1 MGFWLRRAG
10 VLTLFAE
17 QAESLWDE
25 ALPVEVRE
33 LPEDLAGL
41 DRLLS
46 DSELLAP
53 IVARFGQELA
63 AGRSVLVDG
72 RPTIAMETYLRLMV
86 LKGRYRWG
94 YRTLVAE
101 VSDSIHLRRFCRISL
116 SERVPDESTV
126 RKLTRRLGAE
136 TVSALS
142 RALIVAATREKR
154 FRPRAVRIDSTV
166 VEADVKY
173 PTDAG
178 LASAGVRTL
187 AREGRRLAALV
198 GQQARRVRDRSR
210 AMGRRLRSIG
220 RTIRRRCGEAKAEV
234 LKLTG
239 ETGELLQKSVKEARA
254 LAAIAKRRARGR
266 GAQAKLR
273 AAARLD
279 ELADRCEKVAQQI
292 TKRVAGEPINDR
304 IVSLF
309 DPDARPIRKGK
320 LGKPN
325 EFGYV
330 TQLAEVTENTR
341 RGARGL
347 ILPASTQVGNPAENT
362 LLPATVAE
370 LERLGIRPREV
381 ALDGGFMPGP
391 TNQALAPL
399 APDRVFIAGRQESGS
414 KRTRRRL
421 RRYRTGAEGRIS
433 HLKRR
438 YAVDRS
444 RLKGDEG
451 QQIWTEWAILAYNTD
466 TLAVRTR

>member
-1 MGFWLRRAG
+1 
-10 VLTLFAE
+10 VLTLFAG

-33 LPEDLAGL
+33 LPEDLAAL
-41 DRLLS
+41 DRLLA
-46 DSELLAP
+46 DPELLAP
-53 IVARFGQELA
+53 IVERFRREVDQQRRA
-63 AGRSVLVDG
+63 VLTDG
-72 RPTIAMETYLRLMV
+72 RPTIAMETYVRLMV
-86 LKGRYRWG
+86 LKQRYRWG

-136 TVSALS
+136 TVSELT
-142 RALIVAATREKR
+142 RALIVKATREKR

-178 LASAGVRTL
+178 LASAGVRVL
-187 AREGRRLAALV
+187 AREGRKLAGLV
-198 GQQARRVRDRSR
+198 GEQRRRVRDRSR

-220 RTIRRRCGEAKAEV
+220 RTIRRRSGEAKTEV
-234 LKLTG
+234 LRLTE
-239 ETGELLQKSVKEARA
+239 ETGKLLKQSVTEART
-254 LAAIAKRRARGR
+254 LAAVARRRARGR

-273 AAARLD
+273 AAAALE
-279 ELADRCEKVAQQI
+279 ELADRCERVAQQI
-292 TKRVAGEPINDR
+292 TKRVAGEPITDR
-304 IVSLF
+304 IVSLS

-347 ILPASTQVGNPAENT
+347 ILPASTQIGNPAENT

-381 ALDGGFMPGP
+381 ALDGGFMAGP
-391 TNQALAPL
+391 TTQALDQLEPE
-399 APDRVFIAGRQESGS
+399 RVFIAGRQEPESR
-414 KRTRRRL
+414 RTARRL

-438 YAVDRS
+438 YGVDRS

-451 QQIWTEWAILAYNTD
+451 QQIWTEWAILTYNLD
-466 TLAVRTR
+466 TLAIRTR

>member
-1 MGFWLRRAG
+1 
-10 VLTLFAE
+10 
-17 QAESLWDE
+17 
-25 ALPVEVRE
+25 LPVEVRE
-33 LPEDLAGL
+33 LPEDLAAL
-41 DRLLS
+41 DRLLA
-46 DSELLAP
+46 DPGLLAP
-53 IVARFGQELA
+53 IVERFRREVDQQRRA
-63 AGRSVLVDG
+63 VLTDG
-72 RPTIAMETYLRLMV
+72 RPTIAMESYVRLMV
-86 LKGRYRWG
+86 LKQRYRWG

-116 SERVPDESTV
+116 SERVPDESTI

-136 TVSALS
+136 TVSELT
-142 RALIVAATREKR
+142 RALIARATREKR

-166 VEADVKY
+166 IEADIKY
-173 PTDAG
+173 PTDAD
-178 LASAGVRTL
+178 LASAGVRVL
-187 AREGRRLAALV
+187 AREGRKLAVLV
-198 GQQARRVRDRSR
+198 GEQRRRVRDRSR
-210 AMGRRLRSIG
+210 AMGRRLRAIG
-220 RTIRRRCGEAKAEV
+220 RTIRRRSGEAKAEV
-234 LKLTG
+234 LKLTAD
-239 ETGELLQKSVKEARA
+239 TGELLKKSVKEART
-254 LAAIAKRRARGR
+254 LAAIARSRARGR
-266 GAQAKLR
+266 GARAKLR
-273 AAARLD
+273 AAAAL
-279 ELADRCEKVAQQI
+279 EQLADRCEKVARQI
-292 TKRVAGEPINDR
+292 TKRVAGEPISDR
-304 IVSLF
+304 IVSLS

-347 ILPASTQVGNPAENT
+347 ILPASTQVGNPTENT

-399 APDRVFIAGRQESGS
+399 TSDRVFIAGRQESGS
-414 KRTRRRL
+414 RRTRRRL
-421 RRYRTGAEGRIS
+421 RRFRTGAEGRIS

>member
-1 MGFWLRRAG
+1 MG
-10 VLTLFAE
+10 VLTLVADR
-17 QAESLWDE
+17 AESLWDE

-33 LPEDLAGL
+33 LPDDLAAL
-41 DRLLS
+41 DRLLA
-46 DSELLAP
+46 DPELLAP
-53 IVARFGQELA
+53 ITARFCEELA

-72 RPTIAMETYLRLMV
+72 RPTIAMETYVRLMV
-86 LKGRYRWG
+86 LKQRYRWG

-136 TVSALS
+136 TVSELT
-142 RALIVAATREKR
+142 RALIVRATREKR
-154 FRPRAVRIDSTV
+154 FRPRAVRVDSTV

-187 AREGRRLAALV
+187 AREGRKLAALV
-198 GQQARRVRDRSR
+198 GEQRRRVRDRSR

-220 RTIRRRCGEAKAEV
+220 RTIRRRSGEAKAEV

-239 ETGELLQKSVKEARA
+239 ETGELLEKSVKEARA
-254 LAAIAKRRARGR
+254 LAVVARRRARGR
-266 GAQAKLR
+266 GARAKLR
-273 AAARLD
+273 AAAALE
-279 ELADRCEKVAQQI
+279 ELADRCQRVAGQI
-292 TKRVAGEPINDR
+292 TQRVAGEPIKDR

-347 ILPASTQVGNPAENT
+347 ILPASTQIGNPAENT
-362 LLPATVAE
+362 LLPGTVAE

-381 ALDGGFMPGP
+381 ALDGGFMVGP
-391 TNQALAPL
+391 TTQALEPL
-399 APDRVFIAGRQESGS
+399 EPERVFIAGRQEPGS
-414 KRTRRRL
+414 KRTNRRL

-438 YAVDRS
+438 YGMDRS
-444 RLKGDEG
+444 RLKGDAG
-451 QQIWTEWAILAYNTD
+451 QQIWTEWAILAYNAD

>member
-1 MGFWLRRAG
+1 MLM
-10 VLTLFAE
+10 LFAE

-25 ALPVEVRE
+25 ALPIEVRE
-33 LPEDLAGL
+33 LPEDLAAL

-46 DSELLAP
+46 DPGLLAP
-53 IVARFGQELA
+53 IVARFRQEVEQQRRA
-63 AGRSVLVDG
+63 VLTDG
-72 RPTIAMETYLRLMV
+72 RPTIAMETYVRLMV
-86 LKGRYRWG
+86 LKTRFRWG

-116 SERVPDESTV
+116 TERVPDESTV

-136 TVSALS
+136 TVAELT
-142 RALIVAATREKR
+142 RALIERATRQKR
-154 FRPRAVRIDSTV
+154 FRPRAVRIDATV
-166 VEADVKY
+166 IEADIKY

-187 AREGRRLAALV
+187 AREGRKLAWLV
-198 GQQARRVRDRSR
+198 GEKRRRVRDRSR
-210 AMGRRLRSIG
+210 ALGRRLRSIT
-220 RTIRRRCGEAKAEV
+220 RTIRRRTGEAKGEV

-239 ETGELLQKSVKEARA
+239 QTGDLLARSVIEARA
-254 LAAIAKRRARGR
+254 LAALARRRARGR

-273 AAARLD
+273 AVARLE

-292 TKRVAGEPINDR
+292 TKRVAGQSIGDR

-330 TQLAEVTENTR
+330 TQLCELTENTR

-347 ILPASTQVGNPAENT
+347 ILPASTTVGNPAENT
-362 LLPATVAE
+362 LLPKTVAE
-370 LERLGIRPREV
+370 LQRLGVRPREV

-391 TNQALAPL
+391 TNQALSEL
-399 APDRVFIAGRQESGS
+399 APERVFIAGRQEPGS
-414 KRTRRRL
+414 RRTQRRL

-438 YAVDRS
+438 YGVDRS
-444 RLKGDEG
+444 RLKGHEG

-466 TLAVRTR
+466 TLAVRAR